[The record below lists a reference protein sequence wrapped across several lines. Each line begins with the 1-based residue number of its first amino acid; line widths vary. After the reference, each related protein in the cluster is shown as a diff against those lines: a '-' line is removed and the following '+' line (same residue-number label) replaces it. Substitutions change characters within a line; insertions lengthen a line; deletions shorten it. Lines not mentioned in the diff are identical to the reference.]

1 MRHKLT
7 CLLVL
12 AIVAFSS
19 VGAAGQNQAEGT
31 WNIYPTYSMPPQK
44 VIETDRGTVYY
55 LAGGNLFSYDSREN
69 ENYSYHSGNKLND
82 SGITNIFYNYDKHYL
97 LVCYESGNIDLLYD
111 DGSVK
116 NMSDIK
122 ESSVTPPLTI
132 NAVSFDGDYIYV
144 ATAFGLVKF
153 NEPRAEVVTSGNF
166 GKSVSALTI
175 MGDRLVIYCDNTF
188 SFADKNSN
196 HYSLENFIKLYG
208 EDLPPTEIWAVSE
221 NEMFVHENHA
231 FYILSLHKINFEECK
246 LEKWTKFTEVHLK
259 RPTYMIHASDGKIY
273 YEADDA
279 LFTVSDDYKEVKIAD
294 LPEEL
299 QGGKIGTY
307 SDEKSLWS
315 LNNRGLGNYDISS
328 GGMTVMMDR
337 FKPDAF
343 SVSNVRYFFPSAD
356 GKRLYAQNS
365 GNTVY
370 RFGGATAGYDVIQTG
385 GIIDLANGTFTDA
398 SPYPVPGKSPSAQAR
413 QKQSGEYIF
422 SPGAIAEDP
431 NDASSYYISTNI
443 DGIIKITD
451 GEYSGTY
458 GGGVNDVVGLF
469 DNRYIYYYVSFDR
482 GGNMW
487 VTTDNLNYSKDPIM
501 ILPADKVKLGPDKVN
516 KEDWITLNL
525 RNIGYWGGQDVQMLH
540 CKRSNITFVI
550 QSNGELL
557 VCDNRG
563 TLKDLSDDRFY
574 LWEAFTDQDGK
585 TLKPSYLTAICED
598 RNGKVWI
605 GCSEGVL
612 EISNPANALNPNMRV
627 THLKVPR
634 NDGSNLADYLLG
646 TDLIMGITTDAAN
659 RKWIATYR
667 SGLIVTSAS
676 GDEIIEDFTP
686 DNSMLPTEK
695 INCVYSDAEGS
706 TIYVGTDLGLMS
718 YRSDATPARED
729 FSHILAYPNPVK
741 SDYRGDIN
749 ITGLMENT
757 LVKISDASGSVIY
770 QGKSEGGRFRWN
782 GCNAAGRRVPTGIYY
797 VLASHGG
804 GNDTSG
810 SSAVVTKIMVVN

>member
-12 AIVAFSS
+12 ALVAFSYI
-19 VGAAGQNQAEGT
+19 GASGQNQAEGT
-31 WNIYPTYSMPPQK
+31 WIIHPTYSMPPQK
-44 VIETDRGTVYY
+44 VLETDRGTVYF
-55 LAGGNLFSYDSREN
+55 LTGGNLFSYDSRED

-82 SGITNIFYNYDKHYL
+82 SGITDIFYNYDKHYL

-132 NAVSFDGDYIYV
+132 NAVSFDGDNIYV
-144 ATAFGLVKF
+144 ATTFGLVKF

-166 GKSVSALTI
+166 GKAVNALTV
-175 MGDRLVIYCDNTF
+175 MGDRLVIHFENYFYYT
-188 SFADKNSN
+188 DKNGNLRSIDEFTRL
-196 HYSLENFIKLYG
+196 YSHNS
-208 EDLPPTEIWAVSE
+208 PNEIWAVSD
-221 NEMFVHENHA
+221 NEMMVNLNHTDLVIAKHTIDFEN
-231 FYILSLHKINFEECK
+231 KN
-246 LEKWTKFTEVHLK
+246 LERWLTFTERHSKL
-259 RPTYMIHASDGKIY
+259 PTYMIHAADGKIY

-294 LPEEL
+294 LPDEL

-315 LNNRGLGNYDISS
+315 LNNRGLGHYDISS
-328 GGMTVMMDR
+328 GGLTVMMDR

-356 GKRLYAQNS
+356 GKRLYVQNS

-370 RFGGATAGYDVIQTG
+370 RFGGSTVGYDVIQTG
-385 GIIDLANGTFTDA
+385 GIIDLVNGTFMDA
-398 SPYPVPGKSPSAQAR
+398 SPYPVPGKSPSAQER
-413 QKQSGEYIF
+413 QRINGEYIF
-422 SPGAIAEDP
+422 GPGSMAEDP
-431 NDASSYYISTNI
+431 NDPSSYYISTNV

-451 GEYSGTY
+451 GEYAGTY
-458 GGGVNDVVGLF
+458 GGGVNDVVGSF
-469 DNRYIYYYVSFDR
+469 DNRYIYYCVSFDR

-487 VTTDNLNYSKDPIM
+487 ATTDHLKYTKDPIM
-501 ILPADKVKLGPDKVN
+501 ILPADKVKLGPDKVK

-525 RNIGYWGGQDVQMLH
+525 RNTGYWGGQDVQMLH
-540 CKRSNITFVI
+540 CKKSNITFVI

-563 TLKDLSDDRFY
+563 TFKDLSDDRFY
-574 LWEAFTDQDGK
+574 LWEQFIDQDGK

-627 THLKVPR
+627 THIKVPR

-676 GDEIIEDFTP
+676 GDEIIQDFTP
-686 DNSMLPTEK
+686 DNSVLPTEK

-706 TIYVGTDLGLMS
+706 TIYVGTDLGLMT
-718 YRSDATPARED
+718 YRSDATPARDD
-729 FSHILAYPNPVK
+729 FSQILAYPNPVK

>member
-12 AIVAFSS
+12 ALVAFSYI
-19 VGAAGQNQAEGT
+19 GASGQNQAEGT
-31 WNIYPTYSMPPQK
+31 WIIHPTYSMPPQK
-44 VIETDRGTVYY
+44 VLETDRGTVYF
-55 LAGGNLFSYDSREN
+55 LTGGNLFSYDSRED

-132 NAVSFDGDYIYV
+132 NAVSFDGDNIYV
-144 ATAFGLVKF
+144 ATTFGLVKF

-166 GKSVSALTI
+166 GKAVNALTV
-175 MGDRLVIYCDNTF
+175 MGDRLVIHFENYFYYT
-188 SFADKNSN
+188 DKNGNLRSIDEFTRL
-196 HYSLENFIKLYG
+196 YSHNS
-208 EDLPPTEIWAVSE
+208 PNEIWAVSD
-221 NEMFVHENHA
+221 NEMMVNLNHTDLVIAKHTIDFEN
-231 FYILSLHKINFEECK
+231 KN
-246 LEKWTKFTEVHLK
+246 LERWLTFTERHSKL
-259 RPTYMIHASDGKIY
+259 PTYMIHAADGKIY

-294 LPEEL
+294 LPDEL

-315 LNNRGLGNYDISS
+315 LNNRGLGHYDISS
-328 GGMTVMMDR
+328 GGMTVLMDR

-356 GKRLYAQNS
+356 GKRLYVQNS

-370 RFGGATAGYDVIQTG
+370 RFGGSTVGYDVIQTG
-385 GIIDLANGTFTDA
+385 GIIDLVNGTFMDA
-398 SPYPVPGKSPSAQAR
+398 SPYPVPGKSPSAQER
-413 QKQSGEYIF
+413 QRINGEYIF
-422 SPGAIAEDP
+422 GPGSMAEDP
-431 NDASSYYISTNI
+431 NDPSSYYISTNV

-451 GEYSGTY
+451 GEYAGTY
-458 GGGVNDVVGLF
+458 GGGVNDVVGSF

-487 VTTDNLNYSKDPIM
+487 ATTDHLKYTKDPIM
-501 ILPADKVKLGPDKVN
+501 ILPADKVKLGPDKVK

-525 RNIGYWGGQDVQMLH
+525 RNTGYWGGQDVQMLH
-540 CKRSNITFVI
+540 CKKSNITFVI

-563 TLKDLSDDRFY
+563 TFKDLSDDRFY
-574 LWEAFTDQDGK
+574 LWEQFIDQDGK

-627 THLKVPR
+627 THIKVPR

-676 GDEIIEDFTP
+676 GDEIIQDFTP
-686 DNSMLPTEK
+686 DNSVLPTEK

-706 TIYVGTDLGLMS
+706 TIYVGTDLGLMT
-718 YRSDATPARED
+718 YRSDATPARDD
-729 FSHILAYPNPVK
+729 FSQILAYPNPVK